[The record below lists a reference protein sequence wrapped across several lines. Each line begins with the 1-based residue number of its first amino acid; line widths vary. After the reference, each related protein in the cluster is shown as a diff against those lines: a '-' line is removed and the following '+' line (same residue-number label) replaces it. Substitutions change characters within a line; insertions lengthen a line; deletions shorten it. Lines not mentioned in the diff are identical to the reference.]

1 LPSVS
6 PEGAKST
13 AVARAGAPQVAVASG
28 WIALLFGAAAVCR
41 LLDWGLLVGLLAVA
55 AASSSFGQLRTRAP
69 AGNELAQYCA
79 PQHESTDAPKFYC
92 RSEV

>member
-1 LPSVS
+1 MRTTIPRYS
-6 PEGAKST
+6 AN
-13 AVARAGAPQVAVASG
+13 ASL
-28 WIALLFGAAAVCR
+28 I
-41 LLDWGLLVGLLAVA
+41 GLLVLT
-55 AASSSFGQLRTRAP
+55 AASSSFGPLRTGAL

>member
-1 LPSVS
+1 MRTTILPY
-6 PEGAKST
+6 A
-13 AVARAGAPQVAVASG
+13 ANAGL
-28 WIALLFGAAAVCR
+28 I
-41 LLDWGLLVGLLAVA
+41 GLLAVA

>member
-1 LPSVS
+1 MR
-6 PEGAKST
+6 T
-13 AVARAGAPQVAVASG
+13 AILRYAANAGLIG
-28 WIALLFGAAAVCR
+28 MLALAAAT
-41 LLDWGLLVGLLAVA
+41 
-55 AASSSFGQLRTRAP
+55 SSFGQVRTQAP

>member
-1 LPSVS
+1 ML
-6 PEGAKST
+6 
-13 AVARAGAPQVAVASG
+13 RY
-28 WIALLFGAAAVCR
+28 AAN
-41 LLDWGLLVGLLAVA
+41 VGLMAMLALA

-69 AGNELAQYCA
+69 AGNESAQFCA

>member
-1 LPSVS
+1 MRTTILRYAANAGLIGLRAV
-6 PEGAKST
+6 T
-13 AVARAGAPQVAVASG
+13 A
-28 WIALLFGAAAVCR
+28 I
-41 LLDWGLLVGLLAVA
+41 
-55 AASSSFGQLRTRAP
+55 SSFGQVRTQAP

>member
-1 LPSVS
+1 
-6 PEGAKST
+6 
-13 AVARAGAPQVAVASG
+13 
-28 WIALLFGAAAVCR
+28 
-41 LLDWGLLVGLLAVA
+41 LLALT
-55 AASSSFGQLRTRAP
+55 AASSSLGQLRTQAP

>member
-1 LPSVS
+1 MRTTIL
-6 PEGAKST
+6 
-13 AVARAGAPQVAVASG
+13 RY
-28 WIALLFGAAAVCR
+28 AANI
-41 LLDWGLLVGLLAVA
+41 GLIGLLAVA
-55 AASSSFGQLRTRAP
+55 AAGSSFGPFRTEAP

>member
-1 LPSVS
+1 MR
-6 PEGAKST
+6 T
-13 AVARAGAPQVAVASG
+13 AIPRCAVNAGLTAM
-28 WIALLFGAAAVCR
+28 
-41 LLDWGLLVGLLAVA
+41 LVLA
-55 AASSSFGQLRTRAP
+55 AASGSFGQLRTQAP

>member
-1 LPSVS
+1 MRTTILRYAANA
-6 PEGAKST
+6 GF
-13 AVARAGAPQVAVASG
+13 VAML
-28 WIALLFGAAAVCR
+28 ALAAA
-41 LLDWGLLVGLLAVA
+41 D
-55 AASSSFGQLRTRAP
+55 SSFGLVRTQAP